1 MKKFLPKIFYS
12 AVILLA
18 GAISWQCNDDKVWD
32 EPAIGSVGDTE
43 FSITSSGGTKNITF
57 NTTVGWN
64 ATVNYVNG
72 GGDQSWCTIS
82 PTSGPAGEGSVTVT
96 IAPTESYESQIAEVI
111 INAGG
116 ATKTYTFTQN
126 YKYVL
131 EADTLSFTELPF
143 QENII
148 AIPVESNIEYTIN
161 IDPAEAADWIT
172 QVESKAAPVRDTL
185 YFQIATY
192 QSGLLPREANI
203 ILSNTSLDYEQVIFV
218 SQEPGPTLT
227 IDPLVSPIDGKAQTV
242 EATLLCSMDWT
253 ITPKETYDW
262 CTLDITS
269 GERGEQLLTFE
280 CEEAVTQA
288 RKAIFIAEADT
299 MVREIVI
306 EQTELGVENG
316 SYVFEGSI
324 DENCTPT
331 LVQAGNQ
338 MYAFYTYPLSVSG
351 QANVYSGTVY
361 SDAGWTQEEPVY
373 IHMNLPAPANSV
385 KLSISSNSWNGNN
398 MKFQVYPW
406 NTDVKTS
413 LTGTPIISNIIEH
426 EASVHKEF
434 LEKDQFVPGG
444 VDLLVVLQGSVDGT
458 FGYCWSWNA
467 VNKDIVK
474 GIWSGDKEISDRIPE
489 LYFVYDTEVNG
500 TLQSAYRVSED
511 NGETWSGQM
520 SAASSINGILLTYKA
535 SPKNI
540 KIHNVRDYYATFDM
554 GDNNVYIAKADA
566 VDGEWKLWNGSSWA
580 AWYETTTIEPI
591 LQSETPVSVVINN
604 GTVYV
609 YYMDGPALKVATAS
623 SNDNWP
629 ANLSAFS
636 TAFEFTVANDTKDSE
651 DSEEEIWNYPNEID
665 VKIHSGGKFVA
676 TYVDAVRSIGTLTS
690 SDGTNFS
697 LGESLTP
704 LETYYMWAGA
714 KGISYSVSGGNG
726 VVSSGANM
734 IYAITEGTQGL
745 YTFPTK

>member
-82 PTSGPAGEGSVTVT
+82 PTSGPAGEGEVTVT
-96 IAPTESYESQIAEVI
+96 IAPTESYESQVVEVI

-131 EADTLSFTELPF
+131 EADSLTFADLPF
-143 QENII
+143 QESTI
-148 AIPVESNIEYTIN
+148 AVPVESNIDYSISF
-161 IDPAEAADWIT
+161 DPAEAADWIT
-172 QVESKAAPVRDTL
+172 QVESKAAPVQDTL

-203 ILSNTSLDYEQVIFV
+203 ILSNTSLGYEQVIFV

-316 SYVFEGSI
+316 AYIYEGEVS
-324 DENCTPT
+324 DNPTPT
-331 LVQAGNQ
+331 MVNAGKQ
-338 MYAFYTYPLSVSG
+338 LYAFYTYPLSVSG

-361 SDAGWTQEEPVY
+361 SDAGWTQEEPIY
-373 IHMNLPAPANSV
+373 IRMNLPAPANSV
-385 KLSISSNSWNGNN
+385 KMSISSNSWNDNN
-398 MKFQVYPW
+398 LRFQVYAW
-406 NTDVKTS
+406 NKDIETS
-413 LTGTPIISNIIEH
+413 MKGTALINNIVEH
-426 EASVHKEF
+426 EASIHKEF
-434 LEKDQFVPGG
+434 LEKGQIVPGG
-444 VDLLVVLQGSVDGT
+444 VDLLVVMKGTVDGT
-458 FGYCWSWNA
+458 FGYWSWNA

-474 GIWSGDKEISDRIPE
+474 GIWGGDKEISDRIPE

-511 NGETWSGQM
+511 DGATWSNQM
-520 SAASSINGILLTYKA
+520 PAATSVNGIVLTYKI

-540 KIHNVRDYYATFDM
+540 KIHNAAGEYYATFDM
-554 GDNNVYIAKADA
+554 GDNNVYIAKTDTP
-566 VDGEWKLWNGSSWA
+566 DGEWKLWNGSAWA
-580 AWYETTTIEPI
+580 AWYEITSIEPI
-591 LQSETPVSVVINN
+591 LQSETPVSVVISN
-604 GTVYV
+604 GTAYV
-609 YYMDGPALKVATAS
+609 YYMDGPALKVVTAS

-629 ANLSAFS
+629 ANLSASS
-636 TAFEFTVANDTKDSE
+636 TAFEFTVANDTE
-651 DSEEEIWNYPNEID
+651 DTEEEIWNYPNEID